1 MNEAFEISII
11 KLAAYLFLFV
21 IPILFFRIL
30 KLKLT
35 KELIISI
42 IRMVGQLTL
51 VALYLEYIFKINN
64 PLINFAWVLLM
75 IIVANFAVIKQGGL
89 NIGKIFFYTFPAYLL
104 TAAVI
109 FISLIFLFNFEILLS
124 ARYLIP
130 LIGMVLGNILRSN
143 VVGLDRFYSE
153 LDKREHEYIHYISLG
168 AKPVEAVKPFL
179 REAFRAAAAPQIA
192 TMSTIG
198 LVSLPGMMT
207 GQILGGSSPVTAIK
221 YQIVIMTAI
230 FVAVTISVYFA
241 IYFSQKAAFDE
252 FNRLDRS
259 IYKREA

>member
-1 MNEAFEISII
+1 MNEAFDISII
-11 KLAAYLFLFV
+11 KLAFYLLLFTVPV
-21 IPILFFRIL
+21 IFFKFL

-35 KELIISI
+35 KDLIIAI
-42 IRMVGQLTL
+42 IRMVAQLTL
-51 VALYLEYIFKINN
+51 VALYLEYIFKLNN
-64 PLINFAWVLLM
+64 PLINVAWVLVM
-75 IIVANFAVIKQGGL
+75 IIVANIAVIKQGGL
-89 NIGKIFFYTFPAYLL
+89 TISKIFFHTLPAYLI
-104 TAAVI
+104 TASFI
-109 FISLIFLFNFEILLS
+109 FLSLLFLFNFEILIS

-143 VVGLDRFYSE
+143 VVGMDRFYSE
-153 LDKREHEYIHYISLG
+153 LDKREHEYIHYISMG
-168 AKPVEAVKPFL
+168 ARPVEAVKPFI
-179 REAFRAAAAPQIA
+179 REAFKAAAAPQIA

-207 GQILGGSSPVTAIK
+207 GQILGGSSPITAIK

-252 FNRLDRS
+252 YNRLDRS
-259 IYKREA
+259 IYKM